1 MLANHPHQNPNNT
14 KFLSPTSING
24 YHLLAAQTKLLGV
37 ILDSSLSFFHHNS
50 CFHR

>member
-24 YHLLAAQTKLLGV
+24 YHLLAQLLV
-37 ILDSSLSFFHHNS
+37 AWAKAVAVDMD
-50 CFHR
+50 RR